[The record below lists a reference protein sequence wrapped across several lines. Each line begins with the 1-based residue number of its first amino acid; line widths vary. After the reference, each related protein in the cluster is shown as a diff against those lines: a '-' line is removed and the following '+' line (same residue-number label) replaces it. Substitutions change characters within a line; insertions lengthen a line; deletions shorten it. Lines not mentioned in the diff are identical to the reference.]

1 MTRDVF
7 ELGYRYVLP
16 SIRRM
21 LVISLKERGI
31 TQMKIAQMLGITQSA
46 VSKYLNMKRGSLID
60 LWRYDDIRTEVNRLA
75 EEVIRGMSDEEL
87 SIKMMVLALKSMAKG
102 YVCEFHSK
110 IDPTVNPSSC
120 GVCNKLFQQLV
131 NVS

>member
-1 MTRDVF
+1 MTTDIF

-21 LVISLKERGI
+21 LVVSLKEKGI
-31 TQMKIAQMLGITQSA
+31 TQMKIAQLLGITQSA
-46 VSKYLNMKRGSLID
+46 VSKYLNMKRGSLVD
-60 LWRYDDIRTEVNRLA
+60 LWKYEDLRSEVSRLA
-75 EEVIRGMSDEEL
+75 EEVIRGISEEEL
-87 SIKMMVLALKSMAKG
+87 STKIMSLALKSMAKG

-110 IDPTVNPSSC
+110 IDPTVNPSNC
-120 GVCNKLFQQLV
+120 GLCNRLFHQLV

>member
-1 MTRDVF
+1 MTRDLF

-21 LVISLKERGI
+21 LVISLKEMGI
-31 TQMKIAQMLGITQSA
+31 TQMRIAQLLGITQSA
-46 VSKYLNMKRGSLID
+46 VSKYLNMKRGSLVD
-60 LWRYDDIRTEVNRLA
+60 LWRYEDVRSEVNRLA
-75 EEVIRGMSDEEL
+75 EEVMRGLSNEEL
-87 SIKMMVLALKSMAKG
+87 LTKMTILALKYMAKG

-120 GVCNKLFQQLV
+120 GICNRLFYPLV
-131 NVS
+131 NLG